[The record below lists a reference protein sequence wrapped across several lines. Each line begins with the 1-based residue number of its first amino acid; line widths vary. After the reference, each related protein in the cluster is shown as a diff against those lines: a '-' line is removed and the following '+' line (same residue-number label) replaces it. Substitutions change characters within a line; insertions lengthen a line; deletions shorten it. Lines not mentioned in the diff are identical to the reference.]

1 MVTSEMG
8 IWDIPGIE
16 IQKEKENDQKEKEE
30 WPGAKW
36 WEIASALP
44 RGWCRL
50 SKSLHKVS
58 LGSFVQQTTP
68 QALALSQASYF
79 VIHQE

>member
-8 IWDIPGIE
+8 IWDTPGIE

-30 WPGAKW
+30 WPEAKW

-44 RGWCRL
+44 RG
-50 SKSLHKVS
+50 
-58 LGSFVQQTTP
+58 
-68 QALALSQASYF
+68 
-79 VIHQE
+79 